1 MKKGNG
7 SEMNI
12 INLCIVSIDLHYT
25 LIQELQRSAS
35 VQNTTRPN
43 SAITKAYYPVP
54 VSTMIPSVAA
64 VPIAMETKTQAVQTN
79 GTLQETKMFRDYAE
93 KEYSLSQALT
103 KVF

>member
-1 MKKGNG
+1 MY
-7 SEMNI
+7 SFMNV
-12 INLCIVSIDLHYT
+12 NMHHT
-25 LIQELQRSAS
+25 FIQELQRWAS

-93 KEYSLSQALT
+93 KENSLSQALT
-103 KVF
+103 KVFRC